1 MAVLLKLRTM
11 RPISEHLLKSPSNS
25 GGTAV
30 ATRLRM
36 SKLAHAELTHVII
49 QAFFQV
55 WNELGHGYS
64 EKIYRRA
71 LAIVLREMGH
81 EAIEERHIKVIF
93 HRKVIGTVW
102 VDIVVDGKIIIEIK
116 AAKELEPRD
125 EAQLL
130 NYLKCA
136 GGGIGLLV
144 NFGRTLSYKRFVM
157 GNPLANLPNLAP
169 IAKLEGLDDEA
180 LA

>member
-1 MAVLLKLRTM
+1 MA
-11 RPISEHLLKSPSNS
+11 H
-25 GGTAV
+25 
-30 ATRLRM
+30 
-36 SKLAHAELTHVII
+36 LAHEALTHLII

-71 LAIVLREMGH
+71 LAMVLREMGL

-93 HRKVIGTVW
+93 HSKVIGTFW
-102 VDIVVDGKIIIEIK
+102 VDIVVAGKIVIEIK

-136 GGGIGLLV
+136 GGGVGLLV
-144 NFGRTLSYKRFVM
+144 NFGRTLTYRRLVM
-157 GNPLANLPNLAP
+157 GDPEANLPNLV
-169 IAKLEGLDDEA
+169 A
-180 LA
+180 LNASDSPDPDAAIDSPCD